1 MVVVFDQ
8 TIDAVE
14 RVVRQTV
21 HLESGFRTRPA
32 AAQIVMRGLLKP
44 KRP

>member
-8 TIDAVE
+8 AIDAVE
-14 RVVRQTV
+14 RVVRQTM

-32 AAQIVMRGLLKP
+32 AAQIVMRGLLEA
-44 KRP
+44 